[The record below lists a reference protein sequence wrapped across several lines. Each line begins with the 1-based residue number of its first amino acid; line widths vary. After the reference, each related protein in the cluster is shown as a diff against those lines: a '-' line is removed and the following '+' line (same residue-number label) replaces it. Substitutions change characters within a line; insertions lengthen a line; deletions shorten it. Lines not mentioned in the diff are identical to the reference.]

1 MTRSAQDDSV
11 RYETSHVSR
20 HCKVG
25 VSRISRYVHWGPT
38 VMWLRSRVPRY
49 WPSFTRCVSFYR
61 GSISLSAP
69 PCDARVAL
77 DGFVH
82 LRRFASRSRQ
92 LAAAQPGCPS
102 LDPHATCSE
111 ARPQSLATPQLV
123 SIFSSRCTVWRQ
135 DRPSLSAGIGARARG
150 CRECGL
156 AGASRPEPTVWTI
169 LLHDARRR
177 GDMQAAVLLCR
188 PPGRLPRILHGGR
201 SSVPP

>member
-1 MTRSAQDDSV
+1 
-11 RYETSHVSR
+11 
-20 HCKVG
+20 
-25 VSRISRYVHWGPT
+25 
-38 VMWLRSRVPRY
+38 MWLRSRVPRY

-135 DRPSLSAGIGARARG
+135 DRPSLSAGIGARAR
-150 CRECGL
+150 REAITRRL
-156 AGASRPEPTVWTI
+156 QAQVR
-169 LLHDARRR
+169 ARRARSQVTQDAQLR
-177 GDMQAAVLLCR
+177 GAAPRWPKTVAQ
-188 PPGRLPRILHGGR
+188 GRLRRNRCTPCGAYLLRLSTCCPKLLAYRTR
-201 SSVPP
+201 SRVVWLVLDGLLSLWSSCHSQQR

>member
-1 MTRSAQDDSV
+1 MSRAARLSREGSGYLERSGYLEGGVGTTRASRWLGPLRMTRSAQDDSV

-123 SIFSSRCTVWRQ
+123 SIFSSRCTVWRH
-135 DRPSLSAGIGARARG
+135 DGPS
-150 CRECGL
+150 
-156 AGASRPEPTVWTI
+156 
-169 LLHDARRR
+169 
-177 GDMQAAVLLCR
+177 
-188 PPGRLPRILHGGR
+188 
-201 SSVPP
+201 